1 MKTSPAGIDPKTTFM
16 TGTLNVGTSFMLNER
31 LDFDDPDLK
40 KVMSWIDV
48 SEIFTYVSL
57 KNPSTFSTTS

>member
-1 MKTSPAGIDPKTTFM
+1 MKASPAGIDPKVTFM

-48 SEIFTYVSL
+48 SANFTYI
-57 KNPSTFSTTS
+57 F